1 MEAADAAPA
10 PDEVLQRVLD
20 LPPPLAR
27 RIAAS
32 AEVLNLL
39 DSCCLFPVDCRLVA
53 QAVRSASLL
62 GRVQR
67 ETARAAPLFVLVD
80 IAALQRRPSALLA
93 CLRWLLGLPNVRVVR
108 FADGGK
114 GSMLKPDELSLLLQ
128 LAAVHPQAAASL
140 QHLGTG
146 TMEFEQQ
153 FDAGVLAPLTRLRSL
168 RLRWFCTADLAGL
181 TPSVRSVELQLPGAQ
196 SIGRMLAA
204 ALSGTPLGAVF
215 QRLLV
220 EHRKLSYTNPLAAG
234 PSHVL
239 RELVIDADD
248 CSLLLDASQL
258 FGIAAAVQLLRA
270 AHLRF
275 LLPLSDDFLQPCKD
289 LLGNA
294 LQVVRGDVQ
303 LSLQLPA
310 APASIA

>member
-1 MEAADAAPA
+1 
-10 PDEVLQRVLD
+10 
-20 LPPPLAR
+20 
-27 RIAAS
+27 
-32 AEVLNLL
+32 
-39 DSCCLFPVDCRLVA
+39 
-53 QAVRSASLL
+53 
-62 GRVQR
+62 
-67 ETARAAPLFVLVD
+67 
-80 IAALQRRPSALLA
+80 
-93 CLRWLLGLPNVRVVR
+93 
-108 FADGGK
+108 
-114 GSMLKPDELSLLLQ
+114 
-128 LAAVHPQAAASL
+128 
-140 QHLGTG
+140 
-146 TMEFEQQ
+146 
-153 FDAGVLAPLTRLRSL
+153 
-168 RLRWFCTADLAGL
+168 
-181 TPSVRSVELQLPGAQ
+181 
-196 SIGRMLAA
+196 MLAA

-294 LQVVRGDVQ
+294 VALLPELLQPEALGQLCGCCVLLAAQQAVGLQTVQLSAMTMVLQLPVLLDEMAAVIADRLAGRAAAGVAAVVDELGGGLPAAVLAAHSEAEAAALPGMVHLVRSGHYPVLLSAASAATEMGMALNDLLGRFGQLQVVRGDVQ

-310 APASIA
+310 APASIAEQVFLQPFGCMLPLVSPPL